1 MRHWRGHHFAVA
13 KPGSTP
19 IKVLGPSAT
28 MPLVSLAPDVLVV
41 NGTPGLAES
50 KGQRRRYPLPIG
62 ISNARACG
70 HYFSDL
76 VDIVLQ

>member
-1 MRHWRGHHFAVA
+1 
-13 KPGSTP
+13 
-19 IKVLGPSAT
+19 

-50 KGQRRRYPLPIG
+50 KGQRRRYPLPVG

-76 VDIVLQ
+76 VDIALQ